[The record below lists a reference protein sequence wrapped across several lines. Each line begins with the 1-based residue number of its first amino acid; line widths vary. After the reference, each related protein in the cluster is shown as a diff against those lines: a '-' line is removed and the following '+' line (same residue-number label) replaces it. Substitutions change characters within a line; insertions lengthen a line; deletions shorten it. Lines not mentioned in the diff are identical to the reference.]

1 MNSKLDLRL
10 EVAKIVCQ
18 LPETTIDNFH
28 ERAGRIEMYLCGDAI
43 LPEQDDTM
51 SVLKQ
56 LMNNI
61 KEKSTNE
68 TALRPYS
75 PAMERYDAVPPFG
88 AVTGIGDQ
96 ELLKKIQEH
105 SQKSK
110 KREELQ

>member
-28 ERAGRIEMYLCGDAI
+28 ERARRIEMYLCGDAN

-51 SVLKQ
+51 SVLKK
-56 LMNNI
+56 LVSNI
-61 KEKSTNE
+61 QERTMNE

-75 PAMERYDAVPPFG
+75 PAIERYDAVPSFG
-88 AVTGIGDQ
+88 PVTGIGDQ

-105 SQKSK
+105 SKKSQE
-110 KREELQ
+110 RGDLQ

>member
-1 MNSKLDLRL
+1 
-10 EVAKIVCQ
+10 
-18 LPETTIDNFH
+18 
-28 ERAGRIEMYLCGDAI
+28 MYLCGDAI

-51 SVLKQ
+51 SILKQ